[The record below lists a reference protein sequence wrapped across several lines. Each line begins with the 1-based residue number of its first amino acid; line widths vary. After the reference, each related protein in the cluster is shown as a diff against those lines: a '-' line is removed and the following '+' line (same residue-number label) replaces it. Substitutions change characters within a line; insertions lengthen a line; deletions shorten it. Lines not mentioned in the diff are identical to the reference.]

1 MTNSWII
8 CETTGRWAAALRVA
22 IAHPNKHANAKM
34 PRRICEVRS
43 LEHFQSAFGEE
54 PIALGLVEVRPENLA
69 DIFEFLSSERRPP
82 TPIAALLHDTLQQN
96 PVAEN
101 GQSIQSQSPQD
112 ALREAGALEVI
123 DSPRRI
129 SELLGLAERL
139 AATSSLL
146 SAAGR
151 LASFAERAWAAVP
164 WQDE

>member
-8 CETTGRWAAALRVA
+8 CETTGRWAAALRIA
-22 IAHPNKHANAKM
+22 IAHPKKHANAKM

-43 LEHFQSAFGEE
+43 LKHFQSAIGEE
-54 PIALGLVEVRPENLA
+54 PFALGLVEARLENLA
-69 DIFEFLSSERRPP
+69 DIFELLSSERRPP
-82 TPIAALLHDTLQQN
+82 TPIAALLHDSLERN
-96 PVAEN
+96 ANSEN
-101 GQSIQSQSPQD
+101 GPSIQYQAPKD

-129 SELLGLAERL
+129 SELLGLAECL

-151 LASFAERAWAAVP
+151 QASFAERAWAAVP